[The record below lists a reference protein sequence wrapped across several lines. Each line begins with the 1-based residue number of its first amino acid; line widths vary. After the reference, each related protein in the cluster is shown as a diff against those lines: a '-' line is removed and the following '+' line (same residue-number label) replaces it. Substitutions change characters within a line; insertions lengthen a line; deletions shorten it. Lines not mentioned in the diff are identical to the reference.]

1 MDWLLDPLRHA
12 FLVRALAAGVLMG
25 GVCAALGVFVVH
37 RGLSFIGDGLS
48 HACFGGLALGL
59 MLGLGVDQL
68 SFVAIPFTVLVGLA
82 IMNVVR
88 RRSLS
93 GDVATGVLAAVSFAL
108 GVLLLGLRRG
118 DRGPVVNVE
127 TLLFGSILAVS
138 PRDLW
143 VIVGLS
149 AVTTAILVGGWGKF
163 AYATFDPDLA
173 ALSGVRVRLLDYLL
187 MGLAS
192 VVIVVAVKT
201 VGVALVSS
209 FVILPAAAARLVGRT
224 LARITAIAVT
234 LGVSSAAIGLLLSY
248 HLDVASG
255 ATIILTLGGFFAV
268 AWGLEGG
275 LRKRG

>member
-1 MDWLLDPLRHA
+1 VTVTWLLEPLQHV
-12 FLVRALAAGVLMG
+12 FMIRALVAGMLMG

-59 MLGLGVDQL
+59 MLGFGTDQL

-108 GVLLLGLRRG
+108 GVLLLGLRRA
-118 DRGPVVNVE
+118 DRGPIVNVE

-138 PRDLW
+138 EKDLW
-143 VIVGLS
+143 IIVALAIFTA
-149 AVTTAILVGGWGKF
+149 AVLVGGWGKF

-173 ALSGVRVRLLDYLL
+173 ALSGVPVRLLDYLL

-209 FVILPAAAARLVGRT
+209 FVILPAATARLLGRT
-224 LARITAIAVT
+224 LARITVIAVA
-234 LGVSSAAIGLLLSY
+234 LGVSSAALGLYASY

-255 ATIILTLGGFFAV
+255 ATIILTLGVAFA
-268 AWGLEGG
+268 ASWAFG
-275 LRKRG
+275 RK